1 VKRPASKRS
10 KAPAKTEPV
19 GDAAPKRRAIMI
31 KMEDGLRNELE
42 VLAIARHKTVQ
53 ELGLEAIC
61 DLLRKHGRPVS
72 LVDAL
77 RKSAAEKSEAHPK
90 GEAKGRRK
98 KSR

>member
-1 VKRPASKRS
+1 MKRPAAKGSKTS
-10 KAPAKTEPV
+10 PKEAE
-19 GDAAPKRRAIMI
+19 AATPKRRALLV

-53 ELGLEAIC
+53 QLGLEAIC

-77 RKSAAEKSEAHPK
+77 RKSAAEKSEAAP
-90 GEAKGRRK
+90 AKRSKRRVGRVA
-98 KSR
+98 